1 MRKVK
6 VTISIDSEL
15 MRALSDI
22 AAQAHISRSAAASQA
37 IAEYV
42 AKPTRQ
48 LSMDGCRG

>member
-22 AAQAHISRSAAASQA
+22 AAQTHISRSAAASRA
-37 IAEYV
+37 ISEYV
-42 AKPTRQ
+42 SKPTRQ
-48 LSMDGCRG
+48 TTLDGYRG

>member
-1 MRKVK
+1 MCKVK

-22 AAQAHISRSAAASQA
+22 AAQVHISRSAAASQA

-42 AKPTRQ
+42 SKPTRQ
-48 LSMDGCRG
+48 LSMDGYRG